1 MTNYCLCTL
10 PPQRTPYTCLCL
22 YAISNVPDCNSCSAP
37 CVSYEP
43 DCCEN
48 DAYLRVLHV
57 LDVALGSCLPL
68 VCCSSLHTE
77 LTALQTASTPTTCA
91 TALGA
96 DSAKCT
102 GVTYDEHAIEQQTT
116 LVFHIAQQAQQQ
128 ALPVFNQ
135 TSLVPQALHQST
147 LQWVCTSLTNDK
159 TSLIRTLYMTY
170 QRVNTILQH
179 NKLATDINRMDNN
192 ALQYTLNRWKGN
204 VVWQEQALKHAQAL
218 ANSANATD
226 GKLRDAQTKL
236 HTLQDNIA
244 KLEETV
250 RATET
255 HYAHLHTI
263 QQSYTEIQRLLETAL
278 KGVCKTCNDHW
289 LSVGCNTN
297 VNAVRTLVFN
307 YSTITMQLQQV
318 RTQLEGVST
327 YIQQATMER
336 SWSPS
341 GHITSKTSLAL
352 DAHLAKLAN
361 LHMCVRSNREMREC
375 LASFVSTFFC
385 EDGTVKGTYL
395 ETAWSTP
402 QMCSLKT
409 HMSELRHRVAL
420 AEAVVNGC

>member
-22 YAISNVPDCNSCSAP
+22 YAISNVPQCNSCSAP

-43 DCCEN
+43 DCCET

-68 VCCSSLHTE
+68 MCCSLLYTE
-77 LTALQTASTPTTCA
+77 LIALQTASTPTTCA

-96 DSAKCT
+96 DSVKCT

-135 TSLVPQALHQST
+135 TSLVPHALHQNT

-159 TSLIRTLYMTY
+159 TSLIRTLYVTY

-179 NKLATDINRMDNN
+179 NKLATDINRMDKN
-192 ALQYTLNRWKGN
+192 AVQYTVNRWEGN
-204 VVWQEQALKHAQAL
+204 VLWQEQALKHADG
-218 ANSANATD
+218 SAR
-226 GKLRDAQTKL
+226 RDAETTL
-236 HTLQDNIA
+236 HTLQDNIT
-244 KLEETV
+244 KLKETLQ
-250 RATET
+250 AIDS
-255 HYAHLHTI
+255 HYAHLHTLK
-263 QQSYTEIQRLLETAL
+263 QSYTEIQRILETTL
-278 KGVCKTCNDHW
+278 KDACKTFYDHW
-289 LSVGCNTN
+289 LSVGSNAN
-297 VNAVRTLVFN
+297 ANAVHTLVFS

-318 RTQLEGVST
+318 RTQLESINA

-336 SWSPS
+336 SWSMS
-341 GHITSKTSLAL
+341 GHIISKTSAAL
-352 DAHLAKLAN
+352 DAHLFKLAKL
-361 LHMCVRSNREMREC
+361 HVCVRSNREMREC
-375 LASFVSTFFC
+375 LASFVSAFFC
-385 EDGTVKGTYL
+385 EEGTVNGTYL

-402 QMCSLKT
+402 QMCALKT

-420 AEAVVNGC
+420 ADAAENAC